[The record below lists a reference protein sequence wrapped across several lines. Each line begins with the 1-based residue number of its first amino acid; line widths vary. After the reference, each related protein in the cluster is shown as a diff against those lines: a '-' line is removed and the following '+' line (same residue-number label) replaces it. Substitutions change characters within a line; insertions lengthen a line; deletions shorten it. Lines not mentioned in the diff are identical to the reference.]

1 MSWITDLFKKKP
13 KNAKYAPSL
22 EGWLPIFSQF
32 GTDIYASDV
41 VQQAL
46 NCIVTEMKKLNPMH
60 IRTVDN
66 DPVPVKDSD
75 IQKVLK
81 SPNPLM
87 TTSDFLE
94 KTTWLLLMNYN
105 VFILPTFYEWR
116 DKKTGEVRRVYDG
129 LYPLNPIQVNF
140 IEDAGGRLFV
150 EFEFRNGYSTTILY
164 DSVIHIRKNYS
175 LNDYM
180 GGNEMGQPD
189 HKGLLKTLELNKTLL
204 EGVAKAMKAS
214 YSVNAVLKINTMLDD
229 GHTEEE
235 LRKLEEKLRNNESG
249 FAVTDLKTEFNPL
262 PRNVQIVDEPTL
274 KFIDEK
280 ILRHFGVPLCIL
292 RGDYSKEQF
301 AAFYQHTLEE
311 LVISYGQ
318 AITKKLFTQ
327 RERAFGNEVVL
338 YPKELIFM
346 TPEQTIELVNL
357 LAPTGAMYENEKR
370 AALGL
375 RPMPEL
381 VGKRYMSLNW
391 IEAQNASQYQVGKE
405 NVEVVD
411 EVKEEM

>member
-1 MSWITDLFKKKP
+1 MSWFSDLFKKKP
-13 KNAKYAPSL
+13 KNSRYAPSL

-46 NCIVTEMKKLNPMH
+46 NCIVTEMKKLNPTH
-60 IRTVDN
+60 IRTIEG
-66 DPVPVKDSD
+66 DPIPIKGNVKELLD
-75 IQKVLK
+75 

-87 TTSDFLE
+87 TTADFLE
-94 KTTWLLLMNYN
+94 KTTWMLLMNYN

-116 DKKTGEVRRVYDG
+116 DKKTGEVRRRYDG

-150 EFEFRNGYSTTILY
+150 EFEFRNGYSTTIPY
-164 DSVIHIRKNYS
+164 GDVIHIRKNYS

-180 GGNEMGQPD
+180 GGDMMGQPD

-214 YSVNAVLKINTMLDD
+214 YSVNGILKINTMLDD
-229 GHTEEE
+229 GATEAALQE
-235 LRKLEEKLRNNESG
+235 LERKLRNNESG
-249 FAVTDLKTEFNPL
+249 FATTDIKTEFQAL
-262 PRNVQIVDEPTL
+262 PHNVQLVDEPTL

-292 RGDYSKEQF
+292 RGDYTKEQF
-301 AAFYQHTLEE
+301 AAFYQHTLEDM
-311 LVISYGQ
+311 VISFGQ
-318 AITKKLFTQ
+318 AFTKKIFTP
-327 RERAFGNEVVL
+327 RERAYGNEIKL

-405 NVEVVD
+405 KVDVVD
-411 EVKEEM
+411 EVKEDV